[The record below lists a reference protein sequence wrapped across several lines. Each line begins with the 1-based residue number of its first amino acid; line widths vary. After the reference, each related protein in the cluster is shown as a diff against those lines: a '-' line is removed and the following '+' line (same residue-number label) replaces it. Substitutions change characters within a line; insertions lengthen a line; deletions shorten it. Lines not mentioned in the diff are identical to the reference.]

1 MGFKP
6 FAVTLIFDL
15 QAVYFFWTS
24 LRWSFMDVQMC
35 LIKLIGLGKAQLSVE
50 DLAAH
55 SAWQVVI
62 RLKKLPKELW
72 DRTVARPRCGKGSNR
87 ISAALKVSK
96 STVASIILALQV
108 FGTTRTLLEAKLSH
122 RGRGT
127 SVRGSSTKST
137 QSRQPRRSLMAEW
150 SAGSI
155 SSVQVIRKAAQCLP
169 K

>member
-1 MGFKP
+1 MGFKS

-35 LIKLIGLGKAQLSVE
+35 LIKPIGLGKAQLSVK

-62 RLKKLPKELW
+62 RLKKLPKELR
-72 DRTVARPRCGKGSNR
+72 DRTVARSRCGQGFNR

-96 STVASIILALQV
+96 STVASIILALQ
-108 FGTTRTLLEAKLSH
+108 TTRTVLEAKLSH

-137 QSRQPRRSLMAEW
+137 QSRQPRRGLMAEW
-150 SAGSI
+150 SAGSL
-155 SSVQVIRKAAQCLP
+155 SSAQVIRKAAQCLP